1 MDNINRKLRTRK
13 ALMNSALELVGEGQ
27 HFSSLSLR
35 EVAKRA
41 GVVPN
46 AFYRHFKNLDELG
59 LALADEVGLL
69 LRQLMRQAR
78 LQGLA
83 ADRMISDSV
92 DFFISNVLN
101 NRTLFRF
108 MSQSRTGGSESLR
121 EAIRNELSFFATE
134 MVMDLN
140 RLRILSHV
148 ESIDL
153 DMIGHLVVQTVS
165 GIASE
170 LLDLPPDSE
179 NLVNAI
185 RQRTIKQVRL
195 IFLGASQWHSVD
207 DKEKKRKSKAKLESD
222 NPRDLIS
229 DSEPE
234 NLTTREIAE
243 PSEAPKRTEQ
253 AATVSKAKAKARAD
267 KAAAVSKAKAKA
279 RADKAAAVAKAKEK
293 AKIEKAAAAK
303 AKAKARAD
311 KAAATAK
318 AKEKA
323 KAKKASAHQESL
335 RKKAEKAQ
343 SLKKTK

>member
-101 NRTLFRF
+101 NPTLFRF

-207 DKEKKRKSKAKLESD
+207 DKEKKRKSKAKFESEL
-222 NPRDLIS
+222 PRDLII

-234 NLTTREIAE
+234 NLAVGELAK

-253 AATVSKAKAKARAD
+253 AATVSKAKSKARAD
-267 KAAAVSKAKAKA
+267 KAAAVAKAKSKA

-303 AKAKARAD
+303 AKAQARAD